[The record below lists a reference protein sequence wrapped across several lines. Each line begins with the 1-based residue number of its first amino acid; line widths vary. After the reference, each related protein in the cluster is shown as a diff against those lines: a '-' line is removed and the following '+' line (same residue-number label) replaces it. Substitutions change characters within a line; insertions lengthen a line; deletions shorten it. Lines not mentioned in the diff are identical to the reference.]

1 MKKLI
6 ILILGFS
13 FLFSSLS
20 RADEGMWLLSLIGKN
35 YEEMKAMGFKL
46 TPEDI
51 YNVNQSCVKDAI
63 VGLSREGS
71 PFWHFCTGE
80 IISPEGLMLTNHH
93 CGFGAIQS
101 HSTVEHD
108 YLKDGFWALS
118 KDQELYNEGITA
130 EILVRLE
137 DVSEKVLGTVSD
149 DMDETDRKKAI
160 QEISAAIVS
169 EAEDGTHY
177 KAQVIDMFQNNQ
189 YFLFVYE
196 IFKDVRLVGAPPSA
210 MGKFGG
216 DTDNWMWPRHTADFS
231 MFRIYTGPD
240 GKPASFSE
248 DNVPLKPRHFL
259 PVNIQGVEE
268 GDFAMILG
276 FPGGTDRYMTS
287 FELKETMEV
296 TNANRYNIRTVKL
309 DVLREYMNGSDEIR
323 IKYASKYA
331 SCSNYWK
338 YSNEQNKA
346 LRQLNTMGEK
356 QAIEEQFVNWYKA
369 SPELKKKYGETLS
382 IIEEAIKNRREM
394 ADARIFIIE
403 SLISGSEIP
412 YFAYQMSRTLESIDK
427 ETSQEDLDKIT
438 ERVSQFYKDFDLE
451 TEKSV
456 MKALF
461 EYYIEN
467 APESHR
473 PEFIET
479 IQSKYKGDVDKFVEM
494 MFKKSMF
501 SSKENVLAYL
511 EKPNAKKLE
520 KDPAIITGKSI
531 LNKYFEINASYRESS
546 ANFDKG
552 KRLWVNG
559 LMKMNPDKNIYPD
572 ANSTIRLTYGTVGG
586 YEPRDAVTYDYVTT
600 INGVMEKEDPNS
612 TEFIVP
618 ERLKELYNK
627 KDFGQYA
634 DKNGDLITCFLTN
647 NDITGGNSGSP
658 VLNAEGHLI
667 GIAFDGNSEAM
678 SGDIDFEDNLQ
689 KCINVDM
696 RYVLFIIDKYAN
708 AQNLINEMQIVK

>member
-403 SLISGSEIP
+403 SLISGPEIP